1 VLRRCLILAL
11 LLAAPAA
18 VWAQYST
25 FIPPTPKS
33 SDSAAAVAAAAAKA
47 RAERASAAR
56 IANMKAWVDSAAGLP
71 PRPSRGAD
79 TVLLPVDT
87 THVLEAT
94 ANGQPARP
102 ILGPPAPAPEARTEP
117 RREPRSRTQPSRTGE
132 RAPETASVLPLMLLI
147 GTVSFVVGVILL
159 APSTRT
165 RYHA

>member
-1 VLRRCLILAL
+1 M
-11 LLAAPAA
+11 
-18 VWAQYST
+18 VWAQFST

-33 SDSAAAVAAAAAKA
+33 SDSAAVVAAAAAKA
-47 RAERASAAR
+47 RAERATATR

-79 TVLLPVDT
+79 TLLQGVDT
-87 THVLEAT
+87 THVLVAT

-102 ILGPPAPAPEARTEP
+102 ILGPPAPEP
-117 RREPRSRTQPSRTGE
+117 RAESRVEPRAEAPKAHTGQ
-132 RAPETASVLPLMLLI
+132 RAPETASPLPLLLVI
-147 GTVSFVVGVILL
+147 GFVSLLVGAILL

>member
-1 VLRRCLILAL
+1 MLRRCLILAL

-33 SDSAAAVAAAAAKA
+33 SDSAAAAAAAAVKA
-47 RAERASAAR
+47 RAERATAAR

-79 TVLLPVDT
+79 TLLLPVDT
-87 THVLEAT
+87 TQVLVAT

-102 ILGPPAPAPEARTEP
+102 ILGPPAPEPRTEP
-117 RREPRSRTQPSRTGE
+117 TTEPRTERPRAAKARAGE
-132 RAPETASVLPLMLLI
+132 RAPETASDLPLLMMI
-147 GTVSFVVGVILL
+147 GMVSFVVGLILL
-159 APSTRT
+159 APRT
-165 RYHA
+165 RPHA